1 MTPVPEVTDADGR
14 ADATDAQWEPTP
26 TDLEILGLLADGLTV
41 DAVSR
46 RSGLSER
53 TVRRRL
59 RALADDLGVDSTIET
74 VVHAVRAGLI

>member
-1 MTPVPEVTDADGR
+1 VSETDWAPTPV
-14 ADATDAQWEPTP
+14 
-26 TDLEILGLLADGLTV
+26 DLEILALLAAGQTIV
-41 DAVSR
+41 SVSR
-46 RSGLSER
+46 RSGVSER

>member
-1 MTPVPEVTDADGR
+1 MSGSGDPA
-14 ADATDAQWEPTP
+14 WEPGAD
-26 TDLEILGLLADGLTV
+26 DLRILALLAEGQTV
-41 DAVSR
+41 GSVSR

-74 VVHAVRAGLI
+74 VVHAVRLGLI